1 MRTKHALAAATD
13 AATDWLRATPSA
25 AGQQPVEEIFG
36 SDVFD
41 QRAMRERLP
50 KQTYKELM
58 RTIDDGER
66 LAPQVA
72 DVVASIMK
80 DWAME
85 RGATHFT
92 HWFQP
97 LTGSTAEKHDA
108 MIIPAGD
115 GNIVTQFSGVE
126 LVQGEP
132 DASSFPSGGLRATFE
147 ARGYTAWDPTSPAFI
162 IRGRNHGTLCVPT
175 AFVSWTGEALDKKTP
190 LLRSIDAL
198 STQAL
203 RILKLFGTDVGVSK
217 VRPSVGT
224 EQEYFLV
231 DRHLY
236 YARPDLVTCERT
248 LFGAKPPKGQE
259 LDDHY
264 FGAIPQRV
272 IAFMAEVEHELYRLG
287 VPIKT
292 RHNEVAPGQYE
303 IAPIFEDCNVAC
315 DHQMLVME
323 TLRRVAPRF
332 GLQALL
338 HEKPFAEVNGSG
350 KHNNWSMSTDTGTNL
365 LDPRDDTH
373 TNMQFL
379 VFLTAVIRAV
389 DVHADLLRASIASAA
404 NDHRLGANEAP
415 PAIIS
420 IFLGDMLTD
429 IVEQLEKGTPKRTLK
444 GGAIDLGAMTL
455 PQIPRHSGDRNR
467 TSPFA
472 FTGNKFEFRAVGS
485 TASVSWPNTIM
496 NTIVAESLDEIASQ
510 LETATQGKG
519 KGKKESLET
528 ACKRLLKTLL
538 KQHKRV
544 IFNGDGYSQEWHD
557 EAAKR
562 GLPNLVNSE
571 EAYKVYGSKKA
582 KDLFKKYK
590 VLAPAELES
599 RKHIFY
605 EKYTKQ
611 LQIESEQMVLLGR
624 QYILHAALE
633 QQAAL
638 AETVTKTE
646 AAGVDASGLKSALT
660 DFADTVNA
668 FRMSIDRL
676 DNADDKQDED
686 PVKQA
691 KYIVSTIL
699 PIMAECRELGDRLET
714 MVSADLWP
722 LPSYREMLFIR

>member
-1 MRTKHALAAATD
+1 MRTEHALAAATD
-13 AATDWLRATPSA
+13 AATDWLRAQPESA
-25 AGQQPVEEIFG
+25 GREPVEEIFG
-36 SDVFD
+36 ADVFD

-50 KQTYKELM
+50 KQTYKALM
-58 RTIDDGER
+58 KTIDDGER
-66 LAPQVA
+66 LDPQIA
-72 DVVASIMK
+72 DVVASVMK

-115 GNIVTQFSGVE
+115 GNIVTQFSGTD

-162 IRGRNHGTLCVPT
+162 IRGRNHGTLCIPT

-203 RILKLFGTDVGVSK
+203 RILNLFGTDDGVSK

-272 IAFMAEVEHELYRLG
+272 IAFMAEVEYELYRLG

-303 IAPIFEDCNVAC
+303 IAPIFEDGNVAC

-350 KHNNWSMSTDTGTNL
+350 KHNNWSMSTDTGVNL
-365 LDPRDDTH
+365 LDPRDETH

-485 TASVSWPNTIM
+485 TASVSWPNTVM
-496 NTIVAESLDEIASQ
+496 NTIVAESLDHIATE
-510 LETATQGKG
+510 LESATRKKTGKQ
-519 KGKKESLET
+519 SLE
-528 ACKRLLKTLL
+528 AAVKALLKSLI
-538 KQHKRV
+538 KEHKRV
-544 IFNGDGYSQEWHD
+544 IFNGDGYSQEWHE
-557 EAAKR
+557 EAEKR
-562 GLPNLVNSE
+562 GLPNLTNSE
-571 EAYKVYGSKKA
+571 QAYKVYGSKKA
-582 KDLFKKYK
+582 KDLFKKYG
-590 VLAPAELES
+590 VLKPAELAS
-599 RKHIFY
+599 RQHIFY
-605 EKYTKQ
+605 EKYNTQ
-611 LQIESEQMVLLGR
+611 MQIESEQMVLLGR
-624 QYILHAALE
+624 QYILPAAM
-633 QQAAL
+633 QHQAVL
-638 AETVTKTE
+638 AETVSVSE
-646 AAGVDASGLKSALT
+646 EAGVDVKGAKAELVS
-660 DFADTVNA
+660 FAATVDA
-668 FRMSIDRL
+668 FRKAIDKL
-676 DNADDKQDED
+676 DKADDKKDED

-691 KYIVSTIL
+691 RYIVGTIIPL
-699 PIMAECRELGDRLET
+699 MTECRTHGDRLET
-714 MVSADLWP
+714 YVAADLWP